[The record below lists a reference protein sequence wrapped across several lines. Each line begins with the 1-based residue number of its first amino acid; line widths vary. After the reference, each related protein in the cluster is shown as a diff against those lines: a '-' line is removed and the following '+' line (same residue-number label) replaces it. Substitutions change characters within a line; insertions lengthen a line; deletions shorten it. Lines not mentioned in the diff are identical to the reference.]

1 MDTPHLHEAPP
12 SDLPEDERDAW
23 DRILPLV
30 YDQLRRI
37 SSRHLRRQRDGHTL
51 CTTALVHEAYLKLAD
66 HSDVPNASD
75 AHFFRVASR
84 AMRQVLVDHARRHR
98 AEKRGGDW
106 LRVPLDEAEVAGAAR
121 AETLL
126 ELDEALTRLAAMN
139 ERLARVVECRFF
151 GGLTEEETAAALG
164 ITDRTVRRDWTKA
177 RLWLYGEM
185 RKEEA

>member
-1 MDTPHLHEAPP
+1 MDTPHAPEAPRA
-12 SDLPEDERDAW
+12 DLPEEDRDAW

-30 YDQLRRI
+30 YDELRRI

-66 HSDVPNASD
+66 GTRVPYAGDV
-75 AHFFRVASR
+75 HFFRVASR
-84 AMRQVLVDHARRHR
+84 AMRQVLVDHARRHQ

-106 LRVPLDEAEVAGAAR
+106 LRVPLDESEVAVVER

-126 ELDEALTRLAAMN
+126 ELDEALTRLAGMN

-151 GGLTEEETAAALG
+151 GGLTEDETAAGLG
-164 ITDRTVRRDWTKA
+164 VTARTVRRDWTKA

-185 RKEEA
+185 RKGAA